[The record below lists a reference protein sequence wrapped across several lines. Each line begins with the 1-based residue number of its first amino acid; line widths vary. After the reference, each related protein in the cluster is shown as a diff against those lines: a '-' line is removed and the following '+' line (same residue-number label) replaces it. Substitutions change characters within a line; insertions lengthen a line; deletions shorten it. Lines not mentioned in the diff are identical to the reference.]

1 MSIMKT
7 TFFHTINFFNFIK
20 KVNKLHFSDIINYTI
35 YWYVH
40 MLRAALS
47 SMSVL
52 VRKVLIKKEEFHLR
66 TES

>member
-7 TFFHTINFFNFIK
+7 TFFHTINSFNCIK
-20 KVNKLHFSDIINYTI
+20 KVNKLHFSYIINYTI

-47 SMSVL
+47 SMAVL
-52 VRKVLIKKEEFHLR
+52 VRKVFIKKEEFHLR